1 MSLKSFLKRRS
12 KLELQNTPLFLKEK
26 GGAGERGNFF
36 SREKKFPLSPAHS
49 RFTLI
54 ELLVVIAI
62 IAILAAM
69 LLPALQSAR
78 ERGKVTACLG
88 NIREISKAT
97 QQYLDNYDALVTGNK
112 EYVEDDWIKGVMKE
126 IRLSEDNLKTKN
138 HVMYC
143 PNSKS
148 AARAYLADY
157 RTYGVNAWMGT
168 NPWYKAK
175 AYSNTDKGGFKRV
188 RKPSQVF
195 FIAEGQQTNYRNFGV
210 NERTIAVNGET
221 KQQVVYGH
229 GKGATNSLRTG
240 TASFF
245 DGSGI
250 IITPKSITR
259 RYYVVISPTG
269 EVARAA
275 SKTAMAPDF

>member
-1 MSLKSFLKRRS
+1 MISNSFYHGKA
-12 KLELQNTPLFLKEK
+12 KANV
-26 GGAGERGNFF
+26 
-36 SREKKFPLSPAHS
+36 
-49 RFTLI
+49 FTLI

-78 ERGKVTACLG
+78 ERGKVTACLS
-88 NIREISKAT
+88 NVREISKAT
-97 QQYLDNYDALVTGNK
+97 QQYFDNYDSMITGSK
-112 EYVEDDWIKGVMKE
+112 EYVDENWIKGVMGE
-126 IRLSEDNLKTKN
+126 LLLTEDRLKNKN

-168 NPWYKAK
+168 NPWNQDKQ
-175 AYSNTDKGGFKRV
+175 YSNTNKGGFKRV

-195 FIAEGQQTNYRNFGV
+195 FIAEGQQTNYRNLGV
-210 NERTIAVNGET
+210 NERVIGINSET
-221 KQQVVYGH
+221 KQQIIYGH
-229 GKGATNSLRTG
+229 GKGTTNKQRTG

-250 IITPKSITR
+250 IIMPNSITR
-259 RYYVVISPTG
+259 RYYVIISPTG

>member
-1 MSLKSFLKRRS
+1 MMSGK
-12 KLELQNTPLFLKEK
+12 
-26 GGAGERGNFF
+26 NFF
-36 SREKKFPLSPAHS
+36 NRKAIP
-49 RFTLI
+49 FTLI

-97 QQYLDNYDALVTGNK
+97 QQYFDSYDALITGNK
-112 EYVEDDWIKGVMKE
+112 EYIDDDWILGVMGI
-126 IRLSEDNLKTKN
+126 IRLSETNLKTKN

-168 NPWYKAK
+168 NPW
-175 AYSNTDKGGFKRV
+175 
-188 RKPSQVF
+188 
-195 FIAEGQQTNYRNFGV
+195 
-210 NERTIAVNGET
+210 
-221 KQQVVYGH
+221 
-229 GKGATNSLRTG
+229 
-240 TASFF
+240 
-245 DGSGI
+245 
-250 IITPKSITR
+250 
-259 RYYVVISPTG
+259 
-269 EVARAA
+269 
-275 SKTAMAPDF
+275 